1 MNRVVSLVA
10 GLVFGLGLGISG
22 MTDPSKVLG
31 FLDVSGAWDPSL
43 MLVLGGAVGVTALS
57 FRLILRSPAPL
68 LAGSFH
74 LPERRQ
80 VDVPL
85 LAGSAL
91 FGVGWG
97 LSGYC
102 PGPGVAL
109 LANVSW
115 ETWIFIPS
123 LLAGMLLHRIPR
135 AVRRGSSADIATRPG
150 HGDRVAAGRGAAE
163 GRA

>member
-1 MNRVVSLVA
+1 MSRVASLAA

-31 FLDVSGAWDPSL
+31 FLDVTGAWDPSL
-43 MLVLGGAVGVTALS
+43 MLVLGGAVGVTALC

-68 LAGSFH
+68 LGGSFH
-74 LPERRQ
+74 LPDRRY

-85 LAGSAL
+85 LSGAAL

-115 ETWIFIPS
+115 ETWVFIPA
-123 LLAGMLLHRIPR
+123 LLAGMLLHRMQSVVR
-135 AVRRGSSADIATRPG
+135 RRSSTDLAVRPG
-150 HGDRVAAGRGAAE
+150 GVDTVAVRKDAAK

>member
-1 MNRVVSLVA
+1 MSYVVSLVA

-31 FLDVSGAWDPSL
+31 FLDVTGAWDPSL
-43 MLVLGGAVGVTALS
+43 VLVLGGAVGVTVLC
-57 FRLILRSPAPL
+57 FRLVLRSPVPL
-68 LAGSFH
+68 LGGAFH
-74 LPERRQ
+74 LPDRRQ

-85 LAGSAL
+85 LSGAAL

-109 LANVSW
+109 LSNVSW
-115 ETWIFIPS
+115 ETWVFIPS
-123 LLAGMLLHRIPR
+123 LLAGMLLHRIPSLVR
-135 AVRRGSSADIATRPG
+135 REASSDVAVRL
-150 HGDRVAAGRGAAE
+150 GRGDSVAGGREAA
-163 GRA
+163 